1 MVKSKLEQ
9 KYLLKGCYGTNE
21 WSNNS
26 GICCNCK
33 LKEDCGKARS
43 ANKNK

>member
-9 KYLLKGCYGTNE
+9 RQLQKRCYGTNE
-21 WSNNS
+21 WSENS

-33 LKEDCGKARS
+33 WKGDCYKANSVR
-43 ANKNK
+43 KNK

>member
-1 MVKSKLEQ
+1 MTKTKLEQ
-9 KYLLKGCYGTNE
+9 RNLEKGCYGTNE

-33 LKEDCGKARS
+33 WKEDCGKVDPNNS
-43 ANKNK
+43 TK